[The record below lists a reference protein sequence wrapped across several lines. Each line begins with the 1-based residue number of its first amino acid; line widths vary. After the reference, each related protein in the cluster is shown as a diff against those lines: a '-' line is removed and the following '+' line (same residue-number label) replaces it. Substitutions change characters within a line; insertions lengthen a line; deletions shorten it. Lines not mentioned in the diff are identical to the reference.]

1 MRNTVLEVFNTARSQ
16 LQGGDTSASIGFSN
30 TQMQQF
36 FNVAYPEL
44 WQIMA
49 QVQTPRVRRDFF
61 HYLPAY
67 TTLFD
72 PFAIGIDDFA
82 EPEQIEERGNVTTL
96 TITGT
101 TDTTPIGVA
110 TSGTGGLVTNSSVQ
124 IADVTGTTAPWGMWY
139 ITYLSPTLF
148 SLNGSTAPGVA
159 GTGGKVMWSG
169 DRFLMMGAVR
179 DMPYN
184 QPISSYL
191 RIWQWQDSQL
201 RFLGATQPI
210 QLHITYWASAIPP
223 TNVNTELG
231 IDDCMA
237 FLSTRVASLAAES
250 RGWYEM
256 ANRLTARALGPK
268 GEADGSGGLLRSF
281 LNLQV
286 QNLQRTIFV
295 KPMFRSKAGLSTLT
309 GDYIYGSFSY
319 GGNAASSG
327 SSNVN
332 PSGGYYIVPV
342 SGGTAAL
349 DLSLGSIQV
358 VNLTSSSTL
367 LATPDNLQPGPF
379 WIKLI
384 QDATGGRAVT
394 LSADYIGMDPTEFS
408 GAICLPSTYV
418 VLSLAVQDD
427 LQISYLGINYG
438 PTV

>member
-1 MRNTVLEVFNTARSQ
+1 MKNSLLDVMNTARSQ

-30 TQMQQF
+30 TQMQNF

-61 HYLPAY
+61 HYLPSY

-72 PFAIGIDDFA
+72 PFAISIDDFA

-96 TITGT
+96 TITST
-101 TDTTPIGVA
+101 ADTTPIQVT
-110 TSGTGGLVTNSSVQ
+110 TSGVHGLVTNSLVQ

-139 ITYLSPTLF
+139 ITYVSPTEF

-169 DRFLMMGAVR
+169 DRFSMMSAVR

-201 RFLGATQPI
+201 RFLGATQSVE
-210 QLHITYWASAIPP
+210 LHITYWASAIPP

-237 FLSTRVASLAAES
+237 FLATRVASLAAES

-256 ANRLTARALGPK
+256 ANRLAARALGPK

-295 KPMFRSKAGLSTLT
+295 KPMFRSKAALNMIT
-309 GDYIYGSFSY
+309 GDYPYGRQS
-319 GGNAASSG
+319 
-327 SSNVN
+327 
-332 PSGGYYIVPV
+332 
-342 SGGTAAL
+342 
-349 DLSLGSIQV
+349 
-358 VNLTSSSTL
+358 
-367 LATPDNLQPGPF
+367 
-379 WIKLI
+379 
-384 QDATGGRAVT
+384 
-394 LSADYIGMDPTEFS
+394 
-408 GAICLPSTYV
+408 
-418 VLSLAVQDD
+418 
-427 LQISYLGINYG
+427 
-438 PTV
+438 